1 MTRLPERAPR
11 ALDELHDALERIDSD
26 EVRAVV
32 DAIVRARGI
41 HVIGVGREG
50 LMARAFTM
58 RLMHAGRSAHWVW
71 DDTTPAI
78 GAGDLLIAVSGSG
91 EIGHIDYVARRARE
105 NGAELCVITA
115 NPLGV
120 TAQRA
125 DVRLTV
131 PGAAYGAG
139 NDVVSSIQPMGSL
152 FEQALLV
159 TLDLVVLDVVD
170 SLGVDADEL
179 AHRHRNVE

>member
-1 MTRLPERAPR
+1 AAGRHGRELLHATGASVPGARCGCSARRGSRRRRTDREGCCVMTRLPERAPR

-71 DDTTPAI
+71 DDTT
-78 GAGDLLIAVSGSG
+78 
-91 EIGHIDYVARRARE
+91 
-105 NGAELCVITA
+105 
-115 NPLGV
+115 
-120 TAQRA
+120 
-125 DVRLTV
+125 
-131 PGAAYGAG
+131 
-139 NDVVSSIQPMGSL
+139 
-152 FEQALLV
+152 
-159 TLDLVVLDVVD
+159 
-170 SLGVDADEL
+170 
-179 AHRHRNVE
+179 